1 MSGGQKMQKFL
12 KAIEPFKKAILLLI
26 ILFAG
31 YLIVGK
37 IVPAI
42 TTAKA
47 NKSPIAKIEATND
60 KIYKQGSRIKEA
72 DFQVTAI
79 HESGDKSKLSA
90 DDITL
95 STDKPAMTGKI
106 TKVVVSLKDKKSIST
121 EVKVKNDREKVTEFE
136 CGSPKIKNVKAVLY
150 SNGELCFEGNG
161 DILEYDASYFPW
173 MDYEQDDD
181 YPITAISFE
190 KGVTPTSLDN
200 AFKGIDTLEYVKN
213 IPDSVESMS
222 STFEDD
228 GSLTHVP
235 DLTGCLN
242 LRNMTRTYADCVS
255 LTKIPE
261 IPSSVVNAQE
271 MCQGCTE
278 LQNTPDASNA
288 ENLTNAS
295 GMYQNCKKLTN
306 VSMPPNVQNMDKMFS
321 SCINLKDMPE
331 IPETV
336 KSMSAS
342 FEEDSA
348 LKTLT
353 VIPKNVEDVTGCLR
367 GCSKVEGM
375 LWIDANP
382 KNYSSFL
389 GDAAV
394 ATKVDLQGNSKMLNV
409 LANTSNENDNI
420 TVDGKV
426 PDRDINYSDIE
437 IENEE

>member
-1 MSGGQKMQKFL
+1 MQKFL
-12 KAIEPFKKAILLLI
+12 KAIEPFKKAIVLLI
-26 ILFAG
+26 VLFIG
-31 YLIVGK
+31 YIIVGK
-37 IVPAI
+37 VVPAI
-42 TTAKA
+42 STAKA
-47 NKSPIAKIEATND
+47 NKSPIERIEATND
-60 KIYKQGSRIKEA
+60 KVYKQGNHIKEA

-79 HESGDKSKLSA
+79 HKSGDKSKLSE
-90 DDITL
+90 DDIIL
-95 STDKPAMTGKI
+95 STDKPAMTGKA
-106 TKVVVSLKDKKSIST
+106 TKVVVSLKNKKSIST

-136 CGSPKIKNVKAVLY
+136 CGSPKIKNVKAILY
-150 SNGELCFEGNG
+150 SNGELCFEGTG

-173 MDYEQDDD
+173 MDYEQNDD

-190 KGVTPTSLDN
+190 EGVTPTSLDN

-228 GSLTHVP
+228 KALTHVS
-235 DLTGCLN
+235 DLSACAN
-242 LRNMTRTYADCVS
+242 LRNMTRTYAGCVA

-261 IPSSVVNAQE
+261 MPASVVNAQE

-278 LQNTPDASNA
+278 LQNTPDATHA

-295 GMYQNCKKLTN
+295 GMYQDCKKLTN
-306 VSMPPNVQNMDKMFS
+306 VSMPPNVQNIDKMLS
-321 SCINLKDMPE
+321 SCINLKAMPE

-342 FEEDSA
+342 FEGDSA

-353 VIPKNVEDVTGCLR
+353 IIPKNVEDVTGCLR
-367 GCSKVEGM
+367 GCSKIEGM

-382 KNYSSFL
+382 KNYSAFL

-409 LANTSNENDNI
+409 LANTSDENDNI
-420 TVDGKV
+420 TVDGKI
-426 PDRDINYSDIE
+426 PDRDANYSSIE
-437 IENEE
+437 IEENED